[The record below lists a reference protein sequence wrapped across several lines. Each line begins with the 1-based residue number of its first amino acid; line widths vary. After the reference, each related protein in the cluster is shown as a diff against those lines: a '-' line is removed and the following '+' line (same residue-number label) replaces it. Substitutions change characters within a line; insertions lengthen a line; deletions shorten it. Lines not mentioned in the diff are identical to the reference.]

1 METVRAQGV
10 HHFYL
15 DERKKGSLS
24 GIQKVESFD
33 EELVVLITAQGKLVL
48 KGKDMHVTRLDVQ
61 KGELEFDGRV
71 DSACYSELRSVKKG
85 AAGVVKRIF
94 G

>member
-33 EELVVLITAQGKLVL
+33 EELVVLVTAQGKLVL

-71 DSACYSELRSVKKG
+71 DSASYSELRSVKKG